1 MAAWLPVVKTILPY
15 LTQIVTA
22 AIPAFTKKADKI
34 GMEDI
39 TRNQISEL
47 QDAVTH
53 NAESLKTLATQL
65 QKVINDIDSGSARIE
80 REIKAIKWIAIL
92 AIALSIVPIILWFS
106 SWVH

>member
-1 MAAWLPVVKTILPY
+1 MAWLPAVKVILPY

-22 AIPAFTKKADKI
+22 AIPAFTKKADKT
-34 GMEDI
+34 GTEDI

-53 NAESLKTLATQL
+53 NAESLKILATQL
-65 QKVINDIDSGSARIE
+65 QQVISDIDSGSSRIE
-80 REIKAIKWIAIL
+80 RETKAVKRLAIIAI
-92 AIALSIVPIILWFS
+92 AISIVAIIFVFS